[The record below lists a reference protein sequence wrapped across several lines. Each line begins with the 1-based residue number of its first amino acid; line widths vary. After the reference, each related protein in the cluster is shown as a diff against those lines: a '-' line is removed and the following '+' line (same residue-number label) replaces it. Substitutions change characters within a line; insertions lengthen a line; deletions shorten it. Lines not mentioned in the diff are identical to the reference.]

1 MTRPLG
7 LRARMML
14 LFCAAVGLL
23 LAGSFLILYA
33 WLGRQ
38 TRTEFD
44 RRVLEAQAPVA
55 ADVTSDGDAED
66 VSQLNLRGEY
76 FEVADTSGRMLAHS
90 RNLDWGALPAPAG
103 ALAVARTALF
113 DLPESPRGPLRLAAS
128 PVRIGKTPAV
138 LFLAIPTAGRERM
151 LANVR
156 RGLGLLL
163 VSSLAIMALLSA
175 WYVGRSLRPI
185 VGLTAHAAALAERLQ
200 KPGGALSPAPLPRG
214 FEGRTDE
221 IGQLAKAFDRLWE
234 RMRRSVEQ
242 LGQFVSDASHE
253 LRTPL
258 AVLRGETELVL
269 SRPPSVTE
277 YHQAL
282 EVIQEELGK
291 LSRIV
296 DGLFTLTLADAGQL
310 RMARE
315 PLYLNEVLE
324 EACAIE
330 EARARPKNIAIE
342 RSLDQECAYRGDE
355 TWLRQLFLAFLDNA
369 VKYSPSG
376 TRVRVRLETRH
387 PASSLQAAS
396 AGLPLAAEPAA
407 APVSESPSDSS
418 RVAQT
423 VVCGPDPSHGGQGP
437 RISFEDEGPGIDPAH
452 LPHIFERFYRAGAAE
467 AQSGGLGLAIA
478 RAITQACGG
487 TVACESRPGAG
498 ARFIV
503 DLPANPPAEILNGN

>member
-1 MTRPLG
+1 MRRPLG

-33 WLGRQ
+33 WLARQ
-38 TRTEFD
+38 THAEFD
-44 RRVLEAQAPVA
+44 RRVLEAEAPVA
-55 ADVTSDGDAED
+55 ADVATDGDTED
-66 VSQLNLRGEY
+66 VSQLDLRGEY
-76 FEVADTSGRMLAHS
+76 FEVADLSGRVLAHS
-90 RNLDWGALPAPAG
+90 RNLAWGALPVPAG
-103 ALAVARTALF
+103 ALAVERTTLF
-113 DLPESPRGPLRLAAS
+113 DVSGSPRGPLRLAAT
-128 PVRIGKTPAV
+128 PVRMGQTSAV
-138 LFLAIPTAGRERM
+138 LLLAIPTTGRERM
-151 LANVR
+151 LANLR
-156 RGLGLLL
+156 RGLGFLL
-163 VSSLAIMALLSA
+163 VLSLATMALLSA

-185 VGLTAHAAALAERLQ
+185 LSLTAHASALAERLE
-200 KPGGALSPAPLPRG
+200 KPGGALSPAPLPEG
-214 FEGRTDE
+214 LEGRTDE
-221 IGQLAKAFDRLWE
+221 IGRLAEAFDRLWE

-269 SRPPSVTE
+269 GRPPKENE

-282 EVIQEELGK
+282 ELIQEELGK

-330 EARARPKNIAIE
+330 EARARAKNIAIE
-342 RSLDQECAYRGDE
+342 RSLDAECAYQGDE

-369 VKYSPSG
+369 VKYSPPG
-376 TRVRVRLETRH
+376 TRVRVRLET
-387 PASSLQAAS
+387 PDASSRRG
-396 AGLPLAAEPAA
+396 GLKATSTPN
-407 APVSESPSDSS
+407 
-418 RVAQT
+418 
-423 VVCGPDPSHGGQGP
+423 GGRGP
-437 RISFEDEGPGIDPAH
+437 RISFEDEGPGIDPEH

-467 AQSGGLGLAIA
+467 SQSGGLGLAIA
-478 RAITQACGG
+478 QAIAGACGG
-487 TVACESRPGAG
+487 TIACDSRPGAG

-503 DLPANPPAEILNGN
+503 DLPANPPREILNEN